1 MKSLDRCA
9 VMDVRDIRL
18 LPFEFM
24 HIPPS
29 RINGSHL
36 IKNIEWFSVFY
47 ENLGELNTNP

>member
-1 MKSLDRCA
+1 
-9 VMDVRDIRL
+9 MDMQDIRL

-36 IKNIEWFSVFY
+36 IKNIERFNTFLY
-47 ENLGELNTNP
+47 DNLGELNTNS